1 MNFDV
6 RVPIGLMFSVFGVML
21 VLFGLVSD
29 EAIYQRSGGVNV
41 NLWWGLV
48 LVVFGAAMLW
58 MSWRGRAKG
67 SEGA

>member
-21 VLFGLVSD
+21 VVWGLVSD
-29 EAIYQRSGGVNV
+29 EALYQRSMGVNV

-48 LVVFGAAMLW
+48 MLAFGALMLW
-58 MSWRGRAKG
+58 LAWRGRAKR